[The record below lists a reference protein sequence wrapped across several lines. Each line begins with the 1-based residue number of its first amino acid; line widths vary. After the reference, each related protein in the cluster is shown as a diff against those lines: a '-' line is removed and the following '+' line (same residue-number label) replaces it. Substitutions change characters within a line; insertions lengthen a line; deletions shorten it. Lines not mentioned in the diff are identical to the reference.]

1 MRRMVSAE
9 DDTPIL
15 GAPIRVLV
23 HLDSPILWIDMYMPS
38 ADAIASAVAESSVI
52 KQSGLWIRRD
62 HTLYIQCIDMTHYAD
77 RGKDR
82 VLIDMAMNSNSE
94 FGTSHFL
101 SII

>member
-1 MRRMVSAE
+1 MVLAE

-23 HLDSPILWIDMYMPS
+23 YLDSPILWIDMYMPS
-38 ADAIASAVAESSVI
+38 AEAIASVVAESSVI

-62 HTLYIQCIDMTHYAD
+62 HTLYIQCSNVNHYAD

-82 VLIDMAMNSNSE
+82 VLINIKFQSHQKIENSHTE
-94 FGTSHFL
+94 
-101 SII
+101 

>member
-38 ADAIASAVAESSVI
+38 ADAIASAVAESPVI

>member
-23 HLDSPILWIDMYMPS
+23 HLDSPILWIDMYIPS
-38 ADAIASAVAESSVI
+38 ADAMASAEARALSLNSQDCGSEGITPYIYSVL
-52 KQSGLWIRRD
+52 S
-62 HTLYIQCIDMTHYAD
+62 AD

-82 VLIDMAMNSNSE
+82 ELIRGDIDGML
-94 FGTSHFL
+94 T
-101 SII
+101 

>member
-23 HLDSPILWIDMYMPS
+23 HLDSPILWMDMYIPS
-38 ADAIASAVAESSVI
+38 AYPMASAEARAQSLNSQDCGSEGITPYYTVYRQDSLSAE
-52 KQSGLWIRRD
+52 
-62 HTLYIQCIDMTHYAD
+62 

-82 VLIDMAMNSNSE
+82 VLI
-94 FGTSHFL
+94 TV
-101 SII
+101 